1 MLSASSERSATYV
14 AKETSDSNV
23 VQLARKVGDEQC
35 RTPKHSD
42 RDLLPV
48 ELSAILGKSR

>member
-23 VQLARKVGDEQC
+23 VQLARKVGDKQC